1 MSGAEQDAAHRAGA
15 RVLHADRAPP
25 GLVAAHLKPL
35 RSAADAWVV
44 ERLRAAARA
53 AIDDGAPAAA
63 ADLLDRALAEP
74 PPSAIRV
81 ELLREAA
88 RAEQLAGREGACR
101 RLEEALVMTAD
112 KPGVPDWRRSSRRLT
127 RRCSTGPTP
136 SRCSRTRSLRRPLL
150 CGRSWKASWSP

>member
-1 MSGAEQDAAHRAGA
+1 MKQAIRLAAELVRVEVLGEDRPPRFLHPIVRHAVAHTMSGAEQDAAHRAGA

-74 PPSAIRV
+74 PASAIRV
-81 ELLREAA
+81 DLLREAA
-88 RAEQLAGREGACR
+88 RANSSPAGRARAGGWKR
-101 RLEEALVMTAD
+101 R
-112 KPGVPDWRRSSRRLT
+112 WR
-127 RRCSTGPTP
+127 
-136 SRCSRTRSLRRPLL
+136 
-150 CGRSWKASWSP
+150 